1 MTTVKRGNKVFPR
14 QRLSGPSA
22 GCSDKSQKIKNSVTV
37 IRSDQDEFLHA
48 TRETEISV
56 NSEGCQ
62 IFLQNLPIY
71 GVPFL

>member
-56 NSEGCQ
+56 NS
-62 IFLQNLPIY
+62 
-71 GVPFL
+71 